1 MIKSEIEKQLQQ
13 FQKSKYILGEYF
25 GVNLCDGWRDYTHFK
40 SWTFSD
46 KVYWNETDKD
56 HQEFLLNFST
66 MYTDEN
72 EEECFVYSEQVIELI
87 ETDDYTLM
95 SIKSSLA
102 GDGCYW
108 AIFDNN
114 SQIIFD

>member
-13 FQKSKYILGEYF
+13 FKKSKYILGEYF

-40 SWTFSD
+40 SWTFTD
-46 KVYWNETDKD
+46 QVYWNETDKD
-56 HQEFLLNFST
+56 HQEFL

-72 EEECFVYSEQVIELI
+72 EEECFMYSEQVIELI

-102 GDGCYW
+102 GEGCYW
-108 AIFDNN
+108 AIFDN
-114 SQIIFD
+114 SSKIILD

>member
-1 MIKSEIEKQLQQ
+1 MSEVEIQKQLEQ
-13 FQKSKYILGEYF
+13 FQKSKHILGEYF

-40 SWTFSD
+40 SWMFTD
-46 KVYWNETDKD
+46 QVYWNETDKD
-56 HQEFLLNFST
+56 HQEFL

-72 EEECFVYSEQVIELI
+72 EEECFMYSEQVIELI

-102 GDGCYW
+102 GEGCYW
-108 AIFDNN
+108 AIFDN
-114 SQIIFD
+114 SSKIILD